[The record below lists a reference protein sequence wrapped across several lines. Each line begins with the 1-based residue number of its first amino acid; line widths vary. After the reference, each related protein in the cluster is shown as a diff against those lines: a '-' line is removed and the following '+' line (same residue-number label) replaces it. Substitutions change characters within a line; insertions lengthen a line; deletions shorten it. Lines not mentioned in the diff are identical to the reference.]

1 MGGDRYEYPSSALG
15 VHRCHHNNT
24 IIAEGG
30 TWDMSEDSEAFIR
43 EIEEEVRREKLT
55 TLWNTYGK
63 WAIGCLAAFVLLV
76 AGWQWYSAFKVDQA
90 QKAGAQFE
98 EAIAQLEG
106 DNKKD
111 GLALLELLTKEGSP
125 AHATLARLQLAAVY
139 RKAGE
144 MDKAAALYMAVA
156 DDTTAD
162 QLLRSFAKLQ
172 NATLKVDNGTWTDTK
187 NRLND
192 LANDVSPWR
201 YTARELLG
209 LAAFKHKKW
218 SEAKEA
224 YSNLL
229 ADTGAPP
236 TIKQR
241 AQMALALITREEA
254 ATAQQGAVKPD
265 LKIDKSA
272 GNDGKST
279 AEAGEKKPTPE
290 PSDGDGA
297 TNDAVKKK

>member
-1 MGGDRYEYPSSALG
+1 MGRDRYEYLSSALG
-15 VHRCHHNNT
+15 ARRIRHNNS
-24 IIAEGG
+24 INAEGG
-30 TWDMSEDSEAFIR
+30 NWDMSEDSEALIR

-55 TLWNTYGK
+55 KLWNTYGM
-63 WAIGCLAAFVLLV
+63 WVIGGLGAFVLLV
-76 AGWQWYSAFKVDQA
+76 AGWQWYTAYKIDRS

-98 EAIAQLEG
+98 EAVALLEG
-106 DNKKD
+106 DKKKE

-125 AHATLARLQLAAVY
+125 AHATLARLQLAANH

-144 MDKAAALYMAVA
+144 VDKAAALYKTVA
-156 DDTTAD
+156 DDTSAD

-172 NATLKVDNGTWTDTK
+172 NASLKVDHGSWTDAK

-192 LANDVSPWR
+192 LANDASPWR
-201 YTARELLG
+201 HTARELLG

-229 ADTGAPP
+229 ADAAAPP

-241 AQMALALITREEA
+241 AQTALALITREEA
-254 ATAQQGAVKPD
+254 AAAQKGAAKSD
-265 LKIDKSA
+265 LKNDKSA

-279 AEAGEKKPTPE
+279 VEAGEKKPTPG
-290 PSDGDGA
+290 PSDGAGA

>member
-1 MGGDRYEYPSSALG
+1 
-15 VHRCHHNNT
+15 
-24 IIAEGG
+24 
-30 TWDMSEDSEAFIR
+30 MSEDSEALIR

-63 WAIGCLAAFVLLV
+63 WVIGGLAAFVLLV
-76 AGWQWYSAFKVDQA
+76 AGWQWYTAFKVDQA

-98 EAIAQLEG
+98 EAITLLEG
-106 DNKKD
+106 DKKKD

-125 AHATLARLQLAAVY
+125 AHATLARLQLAAVH

-144 MDKAAALYMAVA
+144 MDKAAALYVTVA

-172 NATLKVDNGTWTDTK
+172 NATLKVDNGTWTDAK

-192 LANDVSPWR
+192 LANDASPWR

-209 LAAFKHKKW
+209 LTAFKHNKW

-236 TIKQR
+236 AIKQR

-279 AEAGEKKPTPE
+279 VEAGEKKQPPG
-290 PSDGDGA
+290 PSDGAGA
-297 TNDAVKKK
+297 TNDAVKEK